1 MAQEPTNSA
10 GAVGATIHR
19 TVRYVA
25 RTLVDV
31 HAVLEVAENEIGER
45 GWWPLKGNKLTG
57 ASDSFNQPESWIVK
71 IIGRAYVNIPERKS
85 LDPVDDVRI
94 VEVHLTPDFAPE
106 AMVVLAKAHLS
117 TPTHRRDIWNSWP
130 AYVGEILGSG
140 IAVREPFI
148 LEETQARTAMTI
160 ADRIA
165 VRVLP
170 LTDVPSKA
178 HVLERIVNPLFSL
191 P

>member
-1 MAQEPTNSA
+1 M
-10 GAVGATIHR
+10 
-19 TVRYVA
+19 
-25 RTLVDV
+25 
-31 HAVLEVAENEIGER
+31 
-45 GWWPLKGNKLTG
+45 K
-57 ASDSFNQPESWIVK
+57 
-71 IIGRAYVNIPERKS
+71 IPERKS

-94 VEVHLTPDFAPE
+94 VEVHLAPEFAPE

-130 AYVGEILGSG
+130 AYIGEVLGAG
-140 IAVREPFI
+140 VPVRETFVLDASSAKSAI
-148 LEETQARTAMTI
+148 TI
-160 ADRIA
+160 ADRIT

-178 HVLERIVNPLFSL
+178 QVIEKIVDPLFALSYIAVR